1 MDGTRQANSGNF
13 PLGPDAA
20 DLGPVDLKVVMA
32 EARKLAN
39 ALSARATELGARHL
53 RPAAI
58 AAFLR
63 DVSWR
68 ETPSRLQAF
77 ARHVVDH
84 RQAILDVILR
94 VVLGQLDERAPA
106 ATRRLRIAFPALPWA
121 AQEDEAN
128 QPTFLVL
135 AEFDALDPDKKIAT
149 ARNIALL
156 WDCFVEEFGG
166 VSGFVEAGV
175 AEQTE
180 YLDKLDAAA
189 SRMEVGRGT
198 PVAYHYVSVMMIKLY
213 VESFHSGKADR
224 GAIALANHVAAL
236 VNQGRI
242 IRAKQSKSPIIL
254 VSSNDA
260 PVQKTAPSDII
271 VDVEREQTVPSAFRI
286 GYVSQPAMRVGF

>member
-1 MDGTRQANSGNF
+1 
-13 PLGPDAA
+13 
-20 DLGPVDLKVVMA
+20 MA

-121 AQEDEAN
+121 AQDDEAN